1 MSNVVKMVAK
11 KNKLPIEDWKDEI
24 EEHAKKL
31 MDRLYDQIRL
41 ADNDVSDADIP
52 EEFAVC
58 MILGV
63 LTSMLVTIAHARNIL
78 SPAQLLTLVKYEIE
92 GRQEEE

>member
-11 KNKLPIEDWKDEI
+11 KNKLPIDEWQAQI
-24 EEHAKKL
+24 EEHGKKL

-41 ADNDVSDADIP
+41 ADNDVSDEDIP
-52 EEFAVC
+52 EEFADC

-63 LTSMLVTIAHARNIL
+63 LTSMLVKIAYARNIL

-92 GRQEEE
+92 AGDNE